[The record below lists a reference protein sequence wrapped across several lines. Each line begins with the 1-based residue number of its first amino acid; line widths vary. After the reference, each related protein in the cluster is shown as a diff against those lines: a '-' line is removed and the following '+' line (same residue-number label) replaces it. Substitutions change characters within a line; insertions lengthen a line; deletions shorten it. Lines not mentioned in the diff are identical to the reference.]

1 MKMKYRVR
9 PTGVPDDMR
18 AFKEV
23 RAVPLRDELQK
34 YLKDSGE
41 APRTEQGMFGT
52 QTNSWLD
59 DRVNEVLKKMAKVPT
74 WDCERATQEA

>member
-23 RAVPLRDELQK
+23 RAVPLMDELQK
-34 YLKDSGE
+34 YLKDSG
-41 APRTEQGMFGT
+41 
-52 QTNSWLD
+52 
-59 DRVNEVLKKMAKVPT
+59 
-74 WDCERATQEA
+74 